1 VSADPRVVVAAPDK
15 FRSTAT
21 ARQVVD
27 AVAAAVEIGGGVVR
41 RCPLADGG
49 EGTLDAFGG
58 ANRWSEVTG
67 PLGNPVRAGWRL
79 DGTTAV
85 LEMAEASGLL
95 VAGGVDGNAPELATT
110 RGTGELLAAAMAAGA
125 TEILVGAGGSAT
137 TDGGLGAVQALLL
150 TSHRPFRDVSVRV
163 CADVTTGFADAA
175 AVFGPQKG
183 ADAAAIARLTAR
195 LIRTAHYY
203 LDRFGVDV
211 TTLPRSGAA
220 GGLAGGLAALGAEL
234 VDGFAAIADLVGL
247 DVALRGADLVV
258 TGEGRLDGASLQGK
272 VVGGVI
278 DRAARSGVPVLVIAG
293 HIDPAVVLPAAV
305 TAVSLTDRFGRERAF
320 GETAELIAAV
330 VTEHLMAAS

>member
-1 VSADPRVVVAAPDK
+1 MSAQARVVVAAPDK

-27 AVAAAVEIGGGVVR
+27 AVAAAVEGAGGVVR

-67 PLGNPVRAGWRL
+67 PLGTTVRAGWRL

-85 LEMAEASGLL
+85 LEMAEASGLV
-95 VAGGVDGNAPELATT
+95 VAGGRDGNAPELATT
-110 RGTGELLAAAMAAGA
+110 RGTGELLAEAMTAGA
-125 TEILVGAGGSAT
+125 TRILVGAGGSAS

-150 TSHRPFRDVSVRV
+150 RSHHPFRDMTVLV
-163 CADVTTGFADAA
+163 CADVTTAFVDAA

-183 ADAAAIARLTAR
+183 ADAAAIGRLTAR
-195 LIRTAHYY
+195 LTRTAHYY
-203 LDRFGVDV
+203 RDRFGVDV
-211 TTLPRSGAA
+211 TTLPRAGAA
-220 GGLAGGLAALGAEL
+220 GGLAGGLAALGADL
-234 VDGFAAIADLVGL
+234 VDGFAAIADLAGL
-247 DVALRGADLVV
+247 DTALDGADLVV
-258 TGEGRLDGASLQGK
+258 TGEGRLDDASLHGK

-278 DRAARSGVPVLVIAG
+278 ERAARSGVPVLVIAG
-293 HIDPAVVLPAAV
+293 QVDRAVVLPAAV
-305 TAVSLTDRFGRERAF
+305 TVVSLSDRFGRDRAL
-320 GETAELIAAV
+320 GETSELITAV

>member
-1 VSADPRVVVAAPDK
+1 VVVAAPDK

-21 ARQVVD
+21 APQIVEAIAAGVE
-27 AVAAAVEIGGGVVR
+27 VAGGAVR

-79 DGTTAV
+79 EGTSAV
-85 LEMAEASGLL
+85 LEMAQASGLV
-95 VAGGVDGNAPELATT
+95 VAGGPDGNAAETATT
-110 RGTGELLAAAMAAGA
+110 RGTGELLAEAITAGA
-125 TEILVGAGGSAT
+125 TKILVGAGGSAT

-150 TSHRPFRDVSVRV
+150 GSHNPFRGVSVQV
-163 CADVTTGFADAA
+163 CADVTTAFTDAA

-183 ADAAAIARLTAR
+183 ADPDAVARLTAR
-195 LIRTAHYY
+195 LVRTAHYY

-211 TTLPRSGAA
+211 TTLPRAGAA

-234 VDGFAAIADLVGL
+234 VDGFAAIADLAGL
-247 DVALRGADLVV
+247 DAALGGADLVV
-258 TGEGRLDGASLQGK
+258 TGEGRLDRASLHGK

-278 DRAARSGVPVLVIAG
+278 GRAARVGVPVLVIAG
-293 HIDPAVVLPAAV
+293 QLDRDVVLPTGV
-305 TAVSLTDRFGRERAF
+305 TAVSLADRFGLGRALD
-320 GETAELIAAV
+320 ETTALVTDV
-330 VTEHLMAAS
+330 VAHHLTAAS